1 MGFKDTLDR
10 IKHSRIA
17 KAESTEH
24 ETRKHDEMA
33 KKYDEKKKFHSSHN
47 QDRPKQV
54 SAKEKV
60 LKSVMSHGKKFVEKS
75 RQKAH
80 EEALRQSKKSKK
92 SKKEP
97 KRQSESRPQQNQFN
111 FGGNMENF
119 GYDMFSNKKKSDS
132 KEQTKEQTKEQGFN
146 FGFGQSDV
154 PYDEMFNFR
163 TNADHSKLFKKK
175 KSDVLDD
182 VWNPKD
188 FWN

>member
-1 MGFKDTLDR
+1 MGFKDRLDR
-10 IKHSRIA
+10 LK
-17 KAESTEH
+17 STRVGKPSKFEKKEH
-24 ETRKHDEMA
+24 EENA
-33 KKYDEKKKFHSSHN
+33 EKYSNKKFHHKHN
-47 QDRPKQV
+47 ANKPKSQSIREQV
-54 SAKEKV
+54 ITKVMAKGRD
-60 LKSVMSHGKKFVEKS
+60 LQEKS
-75 RQKAH
+75 KQHAID
-80 EEALRQSKKSKK
+80 ELKKSKK

-97 KRQSESRPQQNQFN
+97 KRQSEPRPQQNQFN